1 MLSQRS
7 WGSCPGDC
15 KRYRNRAYSAGQC
28 SVRACN
34 RKRHAV
40 HMGTVRLT
48 TTAETRW
55 SYGLNLADGVSSLVM
70 LGPATYQA
78 EVEVVSN
85 ETGELA
91 LASGAPVNWLNA
103 PRYVYDCRIGSAV
116 TGGRISYTL
125 TEKAEMIRDILFPAS
140 YNGALGIKTSL
151 RRAMPLVVHSEIAR
165 AISRLTD
172 RVRYHCMYKLC
183 GRRNSGR

>member
-1 MLSQRS
+1 MGNSQ
-7 WGSCPGDC
+7 
-15 KRYRNRAYSAGQC
+15 AYDNSG
-28 SVRACN
+28 N
-34 RKRHAV
+34 
-40 HMGTVRLT
+40 TL
-48 TTAETRW
+48 

-116 TGGRISYTL
+116 TAVEYRI
-125 TEKAEMIRDILFPAS
+125 R
-140 YNGALGIKTSL
+140 
-151 RRAMPLVVHSEIAR
+151 
-165 AISRLTD
+165 
-172 RVRYHCMYKLC
+172 
-183 GRRNSGR
+183 